1 LGSNRRRSERQAI
14 FGDNEVLRRLIGLAA
29 LLAGT
34 LLYAGAVREVP
45 SPATARVAVLD
56 LAGKT
61 VDPFEVAGGKP
72 LVFIFVRTDCPVSN
86 RYAPTIQALSTKYAG
101 KAVLVL
107 VYPDKSETPVA
118 IEKHLHE
125 YGYKNE
131 AVRDTQHNLVKLSK
145 VEITPE
151 AAVFNG
157 KGELIYHGRI
167 DNWYKE
173 FGHARSAPTTH
184 ELDEAIQATLNSG
197 GQVPASVS
205 GVGCYISDLQ

>member
-1 LGSNRRRSERQAI
+1 VS
-14 FGDNEVLRRLIGLAA
+14 RRLIGLAA
-29 LLAGT
+29 TLLAGT
-34 LLYAGAVREVP
+34 LLHAGAVREVP
-45 SPATARVAVLD
+45 SSATSRVVALD

-61 VDPFEVAGGKP
+61 VDPFERAGGKP
-72 LVFIFVRTDCPVSN
+72 VVFIFVRTDCPVSN

-118 IEKHLHE
+118 IEKHLRE

-131 AVRDTQHNLVKLSK
+131 ALRDTQHNLVKLSQ

-184 ELDEAIQATLNSG
+184 ELDDAIAAALTEG
-197 GQVPASVS
+197 RRAPASVG

>member
-1 LGSNRRRSERQAI
+1 
-14 FGDNEVLRRLIGLAA
+14 
-29 LLAGT
+29 
-34 LLYAGAVREVP
+34 
-45 SPATARVAVLD
+45 
-56 LAGKT
+56 
-61 VDPFEVAGGKP
+61 VDPFERAGGKP
-72 LVFIFVRTDCPVSN
+72 VVFIFVRTDCPVSN

-118 IEKHLHE
+118 IEKHLRE

-131 AVRDTQHNLVKLSK
+131 ALRDTQHNLVKLSQ

-184 ELDEAIQATLNSG
+184 ELDDAIAAALTEG
-197 GQVPASVS
+197 RRAPASVG